1 MSAQVREAGP
11 QDVDAILAIIN
22 HYAVR
27 GVILPRDRADVLKS
41 LPHFLVA
48 DRNGTVVGIVSRHDY
63 GAHLKEVRSL
73 AVADTERRGGIGTLL
88 VTGLVERLRRDFP
101 DAKIFV
107 LTAVPAFF
115 TRLGFCAV
123 EKSTLPEK
131 IWKDCRYC
139 AHQDNCDETA
149 LTLSDA
155 RGTMR
160 P

>member
-101 DAKIFV
+101 TRRSSCLPPSRRFSPAWGFARSKNRPCRKRSGR
-107 LTAVPAFF
+107 TAATAP
-115 TRLGFCAV
+115 TRTIAT
-123 EKSTLPEK
+123 K
-131 IWKDCRYC
+131 R
-139 AHQDNCDETA
+139 
-149 LTLSDA
+149 
-155 RGTMR
+155 R
-160 P
+160 